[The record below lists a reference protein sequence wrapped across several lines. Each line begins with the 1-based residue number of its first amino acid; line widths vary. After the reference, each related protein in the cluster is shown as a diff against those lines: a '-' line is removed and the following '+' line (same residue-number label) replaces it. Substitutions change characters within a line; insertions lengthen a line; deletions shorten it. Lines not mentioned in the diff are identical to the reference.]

1 MCVCGVCRVVRCA
14 TCVSCTDQ
22 RRVSC
27 VQLLVQEGDRWPTE
41 LTDEE
46 LLEAC
51 DERGLPTD
59 VTERDQ
65 LVAQINQWLAFRR
78 PPPPVSAELTLFAPA
93 LVTSDASKAK

>member
-1 MCVCGVCRVVRCA
+1 VRRVLTIA
-14 TCVSCTDQ
+14 
-22 RRVSC
+22 VSC

-59 VTERDQ
+59 VTERDR

-93 LVTSDASKAK
+93 LVNTKAK